1 MIAATKYRAI
11 NLQESIHV
19 PCRRRHVLCP
29 ALCTQLIQTFHLSL
43 FVSYFNNLKIAYVL
57 QEMLRLLV
65 VLLLRPTYCTAWD
78 TGGAGWKADPTRPQE
93 SQTNAVVCGSS
104 SLEYEYVPSPAFF
117 FYHSC
122 WQFCVLKQR
131 TDLLPALQPVEYRPA
146 EGCNVDQSNSSTRT
160 WLGAWDYIPVAGGY
174 PDGWVRENDS

>member
-1 MIAATKYRAI
+1 MDILANKIWPERMIAATKYRAI

-57 QEMLRLLV
+57 QEMFRLLV

-122 WQFCVLKQR
+122 WQFCVCSVLTYCLHCNPWNTGQLKGA
-131 TDLLPALQPVEYRPA
+131 TW
-146 EGCNVDQSNSSTRT
+146 TRAT
-160 WLGAWDYIPVAGGY
+160 VVPGRGLEHGTI
-174 PDGWVRENDS
+174 SQ

>member
-29 ALCTQLIQTFHLSL
+29 ALCTQLIRTFHLSL
-43 FVSYFNNLKIAYVL
+43 FVSYFNNLKRAIRIARNVSTSGRSAVEAYVQYCL
-57 QEMLRLLV
+57 GYRRRRMES
-65 VLLLRPTYCTAWD
+65 RPNKTARI
-78 TGGAGWKADPTRPQE
+78 TNQCGGMRIII
-93 SQTNAVVCGSS
+93 SRVR
-104 SLEYEYVPSPAFF
+104 SLPAFF

-122 WQFCVLKQR
+122 WHLCMQR

-146 EGCNVDQSNSSTRT
+146 EGCNVDQSNISTRT

>member
-1 MIAATKYRAI
+1 
-11 NLQESIHV
+11 
-19 PCRRRHVLCP
+19 
-29 ALCTQLIQTFHLSL
+29 
-43 FVSYFNNLKIAYVL
+43 
-57 QEMLRLLV
+57 MLRLLV

-174 PDGWVRENDS
+174 PDGWVRENDSWWVITNDQLIAGSIQIAGYTICTCSCAPYVHH